1 MTLQSEVSVNH
12 ASGAFA
18 VIPVLDLKD
27 GLVVHARA
35 GKQAHAGKRAEYRP
49 IATPFGP
56 PHDAAAIA
64 RAMLGITFSP
74 ALYIADLDAILG
86 RGNNFELCRELG
98 YILPSTDLWI
108 DAGFSDVSDCAFWLP
123 LGATLVIG
131 SETIASVDAWENIR
145 GSFGP
150 NLVLSLDFD
159 EQGLRGPDAVMAD
172 PVALARQAHL
182 DESRSRGHRDGPG
195 HGTLAGDA
203 GARGARAVFVAGG
216 VGNLATTSSK
226 VAQARRAACLP
237 PRRCIQAPSPKKKSP
252 PSCESGDLRL
262 EGR

>member
-1 MTLQSEVSVNH
+1 MTLHSEVSVNY

-27 GLVVHARA
+27 GVVVHARA

-98 YILPSTDLWI
+98 YIFPNTDLWI

-131 SETIASVDAWENIR
+131 SETIASLDAWENIR

-159 EQGLRGPDAVMAD
+159 EQGLRGPEEVMAD
-172 PVALARQAHL
+172 PSLWPDRLILMSLGRVGTETGPDMARLQETLARAS
-182 DESRSRGHRDGPG
+182 DRAVYVGGG
-195 HGTLAGDA
+195 IAGADDIAKVAQA
-203 GARGARAVFVAGG
+203 GARGVLAATALHSGAISQKEIAAL
-216 VGNLATTSSK
+216 VGE
-226 VAQARRAACLP
+226 RRFQ
-237 PRRCIQAPSPKKKSP
+237 I
-252 PSCESGDLRL
+252 
-262 EGR
+262 